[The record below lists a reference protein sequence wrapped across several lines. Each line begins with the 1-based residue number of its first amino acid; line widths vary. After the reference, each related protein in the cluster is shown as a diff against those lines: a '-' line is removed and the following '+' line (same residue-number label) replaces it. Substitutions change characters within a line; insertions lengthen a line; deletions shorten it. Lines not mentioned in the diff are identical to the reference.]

1 MLPGPRASAYTEG
14 GLGIMV
20 SFQSKFAHDIE
31 KMREWRETLGYAVDS
46 YDGYLVQF
54 DRYCGA
60 FFPDADILTW
70 DIALS
75 YLQTKR
81 EHCDAYVDVIAL
93 RNLGRYQVLLGKE
106 ACVFPVDYFSY
117 KKRQLP
123 YIMSAGEC
131 RRFFLGS

>member
-1 MLPGPRASAYTEG
+1 
-14 GLGIMV
+14 MV

-70 DIALS
+70 DIAP
-75 YLQTKR
+75 
-81 EHCDAYVDVIAL
+81 
-93 RNLGRYQVLLGKE
+93 VLL
-106 ACVFPVDYFSY
+106 Y
-117 KKRQLP
+117 KQNVNTVMP
-123 YIMSAGEC
+123 MWM
-131 RRFFLGS
+131 

>member
-1 MLPGPRASAYTEG
+1 
-14 GLGIMV
+14 MV

-81 EHCDAYVDVIAL
+81 EHCDPEQGSFLCEPPCFLAK
-93 RNLGRYQVLLGKE
+93 GKGF
-106 ACVFPVDYFSY
+106 CQD
-117 KKRQLP
+117 KL
-123 YIMSAGEC
+123 
-131 RRFFLGS
+131 